1 MKSVINRKDNQMFK
15 QFKKNRAERKEL
27 MAKLDALENKGMID
41 LMVHQFERYKR
52 VTHFTMY
59 QTQWASWIRR

>member
-1 MKSVINRKDNQMFK
+1 MFK
-15 QFKKNRAERKEL
+15 KRQARKEL
-27 MAKLDALENKGMID
+27 LAKLDALENKGMID
-41 LMVHQFERYKR
+41 LMYHQFERYKR

>member
-1 MKSVINRKDNQMFK
+1 MNIVSKNKKRNYMFK
-15 QFKKNRAERKEL
+15 KRQARKEL
-27 MAKLDALENKGMID
+27 LAKLDALENKGMID
-41 LMVHQFERYKR
+41 LMYHQFERYKR